1 MAPTKLVSC
10 EHLVLFLNNFG
21 HKPFQITQKWLVNC
35 STHEARQVRAKSCV
49 CQVCK
54 TYKGRLHACLH
65 CIYFGCYEKQ
75 HMHAHAEKNDH
86 FLAMDLTFGQTYCF
100 RCADYV
106 YDKELDKIAKAE
118 WRNMCKSMGW
128 SESHVSMWPFWEP
141 SDVDLEY
148 LRLNPKR
155 RKISPDSYIGL
166 RGLVNLGNTCFM
178 NCILQAFVHTPM
190 LRDYFLAE
198 KHVCD
203 KDRCLVCEMMRLF
216 QEFYAAKQTAY
227 IPYRLLHLVWTNAR
241 HLAGY
246 EQQDAH
252 EFLIAALDL
261 LHQHLSASSE
271 SNNNNNSSPMTGKK
285 SGSRNQPCRCI
296 IDQIFTGGWQS
307 DVECQVCQGV
317 STTIDPFWDISLDL
331 PGSTSSPWH
340 CTSPPHQPL
349 TTTENTNN
357 SSVIPHVSSDNRPMS
372 LRDCLNRFTRPEHLG
387 SGAKIKCNRCH
398 SYQESTKQLTL
409 NKLPIVCCFHLK
421 RFEHSNMTRRKIPTY
436 ISFPMDLDLSPFMAS
451 RRSANGKDQKV
462 VNDDLHISKNNK
474 YSLFAVINH
483 LGSLQS
489 GHYSVF
495 VRQHE
500 DQWFRCNDS
509 VIMKASIQDVLQSE
523 AYLLFYHKQYLEY
536 E

>member
-1 MAPTKLVSC
+1 MAPPVKC
-10 EHLVLFLNNFG
+10 EHLASFKSTVGN
-21 HKPFQITQKWLVNC
+21 KPFQITQKWLINC
-35 STHEARQVRAKSCV
+35 STPEAWQVRAKSCI

-54 TYKGRLHACLH
+54 SYKGRLHACLH
-65 CIYFGCYEKQ
+65 CIYFGCYEKH
-75 HMHAHAEKNDH
+75 HMHEHAQENGH
-86 FLAMDLTFGQTYCF
+86 YLAVDLTFGQIFCF
-100 RCADYV
+100 NCSDYV
-106 YDKELDKIAKAE
+106 YDKELDRIAKAE
-118 WRNMCKSMGW
+118 WRNMCKYMGW
-128 SESHVSMWPFWEP
+128 SESHLCMWPFWEP
-141 SDVDLEY
+141 TESDLEY

-198 KHVCD
+198 KHACD

-216 QEFYAAKQTAY
+216 QEFYAAKRTAY
-227 IPYRLLHLVWTNAR
+227 VPYKLLHLVWTNAR

-261 LHQHLSASSE
+261 LHQHLSVNSDTT
-271 SNNNNNSSPMTGKK
+271 NNNSHPVAGKTPA
-285 SGSRNQPCRCI
+285 GRDQPCRCI

-307 DVECQVCQGV
+307 DVECQVCKGV

-340 CTSPPHQPL
+340 CMSPQHHPPAS
-349 TTTENTNN
+349 ENPN
-357 SSVIPHVSSDNRPMS
+357 SSAGNLGSPDNRPTS
-372 LRDCLNRFTRPEHLG
+372 LKDCLSRFTRPEHLG
-387 SGAKIKCNRCH
+387 SSAKIKCNRCH

-421 RFEHSNMTRRKIPTY
+421 RFEHSNMTRRKIRTY
-436 ISFPMDLDLSPFMAS
+436 ISFPLELDLSPFMAS
-451 RRSANGKDQKV
+451 RRSANGKAE
-462 VNDDLHISKNNK
+462 NTADDLHISRNNR

-495 VRQHE
+495 VRQHQN
-500 DQWFRCNDS
+500 QWFRCNDS
-509 VIMKASIQDVLQSE
+509 VIMKASVQDVLQSE
-523 AYLLFYHKQYLEY
+523 AYLLFYHKQCLEY

>member
-1 MAPTKLVSC
+1 MAPGNAC
-10 EHLVLFLNNFG
+10 EHLPVFLDSYG
-21 HKPFQITQKWLVNC
+21 IKPFQITQKWLVNC
-35 STHEARQVRAKSCV
+35 STREARQVRAKSCY

-65 CIYFGCYEKQ
+65 CIYFACYEKQ
-75 HMHAHAEKNDH
+75 HIHAHALKNDH

-100 RCADYV
+100 KCRDYI
-106 YDKELDKIAKAE
+106 YDRRLDEVAKTE

-141 SDVDLEY
+141 SELELEY
-148 LRLNPKR
+148 LKLNPKR
-155 RKISPDSYIGL
+155 RKISPESFIGL

-178 NCILQAFVHTPM
+178 NCILQAFIHTPM

-198 KHVCD
+198 KHVCN

-216 QEFYAAKQTAY
+216 QEVYAAKQTAY

-261 LHQHLSASSE
+261 LHQHLSASE
-271 SNNNNNSSPMTGKK
+271 NSNTSPVSGKK
-285 SGSRNQPCRCI
+285 SRNQPCRCI

-307 DVECQVCQGV
+307 DVECQVCRGV

-340 CTSPPHQPL
+340 CMSPPHQPL
-349 TTTENTNN
+349 TGTESTSAAPPL
-357 SSVIPHVSSDNRPMS
+357 SSSNRPMS
-372 LRDCLNRFTRPEHLG
+372 LKDCLNRFTRPEHLG
-387 SGAKIKCNRCH
+387 SSAKIECNQCH

-421 RFEHSNMTRRKIPTY
+421 RFEHTSMARRKIPTY
-436 ISFPMDLDLSPFMAS
+436 VSFPMELDLSPFMAS
-451 RRSANGKDQKV
+451 RRSANGKEQKI

-483 LGSLQS
+483 IGSLQS

-495 VRQHE
+495 VRQHQ

-509 VIMKASIQDVLQSE
+509 VIMKASVQDVLQSE

-536 E
+536 D